1 MKDNGS
7 IVKFLRGRDYEMV
20 NNSLGA
26 GSFGKTVLLKDP
38 FIDELFVAKKYEPYY
53 EEDRKEFY
61 DSFLQEI
68 KIMYKLNHKNVVRIY
83 NYYAYEAIQTG
94 YIIMEYIDGQNIADY
109 LEWYSIFADGSD
121 PSPDEVFSQLIDAFS
136 YIESK
141 GILHRDIRE
150 GNILIDKSGLVKV
163 IDFGLGKTFLPVDS
177 SEDSMAAEI
186 NRSGLDKLPNEYFEG
201 KYTSRTDM
209 FYLAELIHR
218 LLNNNNLLSE
228 FSYGQIVEKMMESNE
243 SNRYSSFKEVRE
255 AIDKKDFTYLSIS
268 ESDKEIY
275 QNFSNALC
283 RCISSFPANHEF
295 VKSVNELIE
304 RLRNVLKK
312 NSFEYYIQNN
322 RDLIY
327 TVEKQAF
334 RYYPD
339 VDVECKVVSD
349 FLNWLDGMTSE
360 SQNLVFSNLISKL
373 SIIEVELDEEDVPF

>member
-109 LEWYSIFADGSD
+109 LKCYSLLADESD

-141 GILHRDIRE
+141 KILHRDIRE
-150 GNILIDKSGLVKV
+150 GNILIDNSGIVKV

-177 SEDSMAAEI
+177 SEDSMATEI

-218 LLNNNNLLSE
+218 LLNGNNLLSE
-228 FSYGQIVEKMMESNE
+228 FSYGQIIEKMMESNE
-243 SNRYSSFKEVRE
+243 DKRYSSFKEVRE
-255 AIDKKDFTYLSIS
+255 AIDKKR
-268 ESDKEIY
+268 
-275 QNFSNALC
+275 LC
-283 RCISSFPANHEF
+283 FF
-295 VKSVNELIE
+295 VDI
-304 RLRNVLKK
+304 
-312 NSFEYYIQNN
+312 
-322 RDLIY
+322 
-327 TVEKQAF
+327 
-334 RYYPD
+334 
-339 VDVECKVVSD
+339 
-349 FLNWLDGMTSE
+349 
-360 SQNLVFSNLISKL
+360 
-373 SIIEVELDEEDVPF
+373 